1 MRFSRIFLLSR
12 FLSGAELPQSTF
24 VQAHPPSR
32 RPIVASSLIPPSA
45 ARTAPARTRQ
55 TSPAAPAPL
64 GSAPARRGC
73 EQRTH
78 LDLEDG
84 RVRDLGVLRSGH
96 RSCVP
101 VAGPA
106 PQLPLDEGALP

>member
-1 MRFSRIFLLSR
+1 M
-12 FLSGAELPQSTF
+12 AT
-24 VQAHPPSR
+24 
-32 RPIVASSLIPPSA
+32 SLIPPSA

-55 TSPAAPAPL
+55 TSPAAPALL
-64 GSAPARRGC
+64 GGAPARRGC
-73 EQRTH
+73 EQRTYLH
-78 LDLEDG
+78 LEDG
-84 RVRDLGVLRSGH
+84 RVRDIDVLSSGH